1 MEIRALLAGAALAF
15 ATASAAPSFAA
26 QLAIFGNNNIG
37 SLYGVG
43 HTVTF
48 VSDAQLSTGGFLDAY
63 DAFVFTRDGS
73 SFGNGLSVAA
83 AANVKAYVT
92 GNVVLF
98 NGDFQDDI
106 GTAGTDAL
114 FNNALIFTLGGAG
127 KGYIGEY
134 IGAFSAY
141 AANGDGRNPI
151 GLVNGT
157 SGTSGFAQGGS
168 DLQIDLTAAGL
179 VSSIT
184 SGTPFPYNPAAVE
197 FGAQLSGEHP
207 AKVLARFANG
217 NAAIIASGVDQ
228 ISNPGA
234 IPEPGTWAL
243 MIGGFGM
250 AGAMLRRRRA
260 AVA

>member
-1 MEIRALLAGAALAF
+1 MKIRTLLATATLALVTIAA
-15 ATASAAPSFAA
+15 TPGSAAN
-26 QLAIFGNNNIG
+26 LAIFGNNNIG
-37 SLYGVG
+37 ALYSVG
-43 HTVTF
+43 NSVTF
-48 VSDAQLSTGGFLDAY
+48 VSDGQLATAGFLDSF
-63 DAFVFTRDGS
+63 DAFVFTRNGS
-73 SFGNGLSVAA
+73 SFGNGLSVQA
-83 AANVKAYVT
+83 AANVKSYVT

-106 GTAGTDAL
+106 GQSGTNAL
-114 FNNALIFTLGGAG
+114 FNNALAFVLGSPG

-157 SGTSGFAQGGS
+157 SGPSGQSQGGS
-168 DLQIDLTAAGL
+168 DGQINLTAAGL

-197 FGAQLSGEHP
+197 FGAQLSGENP
-207 AKVLARFANG
+207 AKVLARFDNG

-228 ISNPGA
+228 ISAGV
-234 IPEPGTWAL
+234 PEPSTWAL
-243 MIGGFGM
+243 MIGGFGV
-250 AGAMLRRRRA
+250 AGAMLRRRRTLTA
-260 AVA
+260 